1 MSVQYKITFN
11 IAWQREQT
19 TDIVFIKDYEKQE
32 FIILEDVS
40 KDIWLGILNGLSVE
54 NICKQI
60 LSNYEVTDESMVKD
74 DINEFI
80 QDCINNKWIEAVDEQ
95 FD

>member
-1 MSVQYKITFN
+1 MSVRYRITFN

-19 TDIVFIKDYEKQE
+19 TDIVFIKDYERQE

-40 KDIWLGILNGLSVE
+40 KDIWMGIVNGLSVKD
-54 NICKQI
+54 ICKQI
-60 LSNYEVTDESMVKD
+60 LLDYEGSDENTIKG

-80 QDCINNKWIEAVDEQ
+80 QDCINNKWIEVVDE
-95 FD
+95 